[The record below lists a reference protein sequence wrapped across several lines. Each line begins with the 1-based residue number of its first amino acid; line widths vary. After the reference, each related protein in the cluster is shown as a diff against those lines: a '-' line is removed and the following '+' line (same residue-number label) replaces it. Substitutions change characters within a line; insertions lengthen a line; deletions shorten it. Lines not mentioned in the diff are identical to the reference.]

1 MARQDDDLDDFGR
14 FAEPALMILISLAD
28 GEKHGYA
35 MTDDIEQ
42 IAGVRFG
49 PGTLYGAITRLE
61 GRGLIQRMESDD
73 RRNPYRLT
81 ALGEKALRARLA
93 SLQAIARDRPAE
105 AGERMTW
112 LLRLYPSP
120 WRRRYGGEVAEM
132 LAHRGFSLR
141 IAVDLDR
148 RRDRRLAAP
157 VRNPGRGRRGGTRN
171 PKGRR
176 RC

>member
-1 MARQDDDLDDFGR
+1 MASRQDEDLDDFGR

-42 IAGVRFG
+42 VAGVRFG

-93 SLQAIARDRPAE
+93 SLQAI
-105 AGERMTW
+105 T
-112 LLRLYPSP
+112 
-120 WRRRYGGEVAEM
+120 
-132 LAHRGFSLR
+132 R
-141 IAVDLDR
+141 IGQ
-148 RRDRRLAAP
+148 RRLASA
-157 VRNPGRGRRGGTRN
+157 
-171 PKGRR
+171 
-176 RC
+176 